1 MKTRVRGNKK
11 NGRRA
16 RDATLIKTIAT

>member
-16 RDATLIKTIAT
+16 GDATLIKTIAT